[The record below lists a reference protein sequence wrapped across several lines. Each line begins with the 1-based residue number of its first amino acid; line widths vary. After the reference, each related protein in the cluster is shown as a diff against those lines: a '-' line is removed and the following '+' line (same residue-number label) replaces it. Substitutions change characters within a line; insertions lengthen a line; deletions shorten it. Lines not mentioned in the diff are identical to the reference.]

1 MKVLLQHIDNKATCR
16 PRSFVHVQVTFVLL
30 YVDLI
35 SGLLQTHGGD
45 SREITD
51 QF

>member
-16 PRSFVHVQVTFVLL
+16 PRSFVQVTFVLL
-30 YVDLI
+30 HVDLI

>member
-1 MKVLLQHIDNKATCR
+1 MQTSELCACAA
-16 PRSFVHVQVTFVLL
+16 FVLL
-30 YVDLI
+30 HVDLI